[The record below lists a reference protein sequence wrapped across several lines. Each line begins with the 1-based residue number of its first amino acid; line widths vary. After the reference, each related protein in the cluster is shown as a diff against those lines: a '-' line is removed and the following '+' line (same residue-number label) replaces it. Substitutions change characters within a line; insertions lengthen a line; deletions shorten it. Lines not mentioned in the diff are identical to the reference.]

1 MRIAVRT
8 GKHRPLPHWNGGL
21 WRGALLAALGALC
34 LAQNP
39 PALPRTLATFKMAE
53 LFGVSWPEQ
62 PIEFRYDGDRPPT
75 ESTRMMGPDG
85 REIPWQWVSSCAD
98 STAVKG
104 CILVRGDLAANAASA
119 WTLQT
124 GVAPQS
130 AVANAVRISE
140 SGGNYEITNG
150 LTGIRIVTGAS
161 NPAPWNRAPIQGILV
176 PGGIWTGAG
185 PAPNLLY
192 SESQGY
198 SGNLGSP
205 MRTPMYTVTGYSVGV
220 VDSGPLKVVLKASY
234 TFRRP
239 QYSYGTTVVN
249 PSGPGHYTLTVTI
262 YAGTR
267 SVLVDEDSDM
277 QFSYYLPLYAQLQPD
292 QARFR
297 SHDSTAADG
306 LPNPVCGYETPGAVR
321 DASASSPIV
330 IAAAV
335 QDGLSNGQRV
345 LVAGVQG
352 NQAANGLWFAKTT
365 GLPKGDFALYYD
377 REMTKPST
385 GSGIYTSNGIVK
397 PSYRGVVGGRRPDAY
412 LDLTFSSDRPASNSC
427 GPRGYRKLL
436 SHYAPAAPSAP
447 YYLMLYRSTASTSG
461 PVVGIYTGRPSQ
473 LLYSAIGPSMPG
485 LYTSDKH
492 WISGTQDAGI
502 QVDTLLRAADATT
515 TRIVHRNWAIWTST
529 QAEIL
534 RPGAHQP
541 ISAEQSALANINLSH
556 LYTYQL
562 VYPDPP
568 GGWKWMYLTPHGAAE
583 LVAAVRNGTAVCGSA
598 DCYSNVLHNS
608 EGSQY
613 GTTLLGMWK
622 AGNAGAVQ
630 KALDTATGLARFLC
644 NTLANGDNRFSTFI
658 GYYELGLRSSPE
670 TAVLNAILMDRNTT
684 PEQSKLAK
692 AELALFGSVFWD
704 NDWFPI
710 DNDTGEG
717 SGLTNQYQQY
727 LQYRA
732 QAVAAAPSHPY
743 LAAKVPLALTY
754 VTNDFRD
761 YFSPTGAAAASTH
774 YQSAFFEPLILNY
787 ESLAGQGSISMADP
801 KWAAYANWELSIQTP
816 PEPRFGNL
824 RKAYSNGDGNT
835 EGDVRTAMLA
845 TALYPVNPGLA
856 SNLMW
861 AWQQS
866 NTARQVT
873 SDSQFVTTIAAIDPT
888 VPAVPPH
895 LSSINIP
902 GYHSVERHNF
912 GTPFETVLWF
922 INGGFYSPG
931 GHRHS
936 DDGQVTIYAHSAPLS
951 IDWNANLY
959 YPATPGRYLHNSIVF
974 DDELKRPWSSDNP
987 VLDEPRGLLRNPAGT
1002 EFAAFGNSTT
1012 STAVFSAGDGTLWNR
1027 VVRLMDFNHSY
1038 PVIYV
1043 TDSFSGP
1050 GAEKGK
1056 TLTWNLMANGPVNTP
1071 AGSITPV
1078 NRFSKGCQ
1086 SPPGALPSNGV
1097 LNHLATGLNRFTFTG
1112 AVWPRHATQGIDWD
1126 LYTFSDVSTQQ
1137 FLIGN
1142 WGHGCQST
1150 REGGEYQNAN
1160 GSPFAEIQDIL
1171 RVHDTGAF
1179 TTLILPYRKTE
1190 TPTRAVTREMCG
1202 IQIVQGGETSC
1213 FNDSAST
1220 WTNGTINILT
1230 AWDDSPRS
1238 AFGITASGGPQEI
1251 VAGPDRIVWTLG
1263 GFRSGA
1269 RVLTLPQGW
1278 TPDRAVTRNGSA
1290 WSQVY
1295 SGGAQAAPLTI
1306 VFKPEP
1312 AR

>member
-1 MRIAVRT
+1 MRLAPRGEIY
-8 GKHRPLPHWNGGL
+8 RPPWNRRL
-21 WRGALLAALGALC
+21 WRGALLAALAVLC
-34 LAQNP
+34 LAQDP

-62 PIEFRYDGDRPPT
+62 PIEFRYDGGRPAA
-75 ESTRMMGPDG
+75 ESTRMLGPDG
-85 REIPWQWVSSCAD
+85 RETSWQWVSSCAD
-98 STAVKG
+98 PTALKG
-104 CILVRGDLAANAASA
+104 CILVRGDLPAHAAST

-124 GVAPQS
+124 GIAPQPS
-130 AVANAVRISE
+130 IRTPVRISE
-140 SGGNYEITNG
+140 SGGIYEITNG
-150 LTGIRIVTGAS
+150 LTGIRIVTQAG
-161 NPAPWNRAPIQGILV
+161 NPAPWNRAPIQGILL
-176 PGGIWTGAG
+176 PGGIWTGVGAT
-185 PAPNLLY
+185 PNMLY
-192 SESQGY
+192 SESQDY
-198 SGNLGSP
+198 SGNLGVAL
-205 MRTPMYTVTGYSVGV
+205 RTPMYTATGYNVSV

-239 QYSYGTTVVN
+239 RYAYGTTVVN
-249 PSGPGHYTLTVTI
+249 SSGPGHYTLTVTI

-267 SVLVDEDSDM
+267 SALIDEDSDM

-292 QARFR
+292 QAQFR
-297 SHDSTAADG
+297 GHDSVAGDG
-306 LPNPVCGYETPGAVR
+306 LQNPACGYDPPGSVR
-321 DASASSPIV
+321 DASVSSPIV
-330 IAAAV
+330 IAAAIPA
-335 QDGLSNGQRV
+335 GLSNGQRV

-352 NQAANGLWFAKTT
+352 NSAANGLWFAKTS
-365 GLPKGDFALYYD
+365 GLPQGEFALYFD
-377 REMTKPST
+377 PEMTKPSAGSGKYT
-385 GSGIYTSNGIVK
+385 GSGIVK
-397 PSYRGVVGGRRPDAY
+397 PAFRGVINGHRNDAY
-412 LDLTFSSDRPASNSC
+412 LDLTFSSDRPASYRCSP
-427 GPRGYRKLL
+427 GSYRKLM
-436 SHYAPAAPSAP
+436 SHYAPAAQSAP
-447 YYLMLYRSTASTSG
+447 YYLMLYRSTAGKSG

-473 LLYSAIGPSMPG
+473 LLYSALGPSMPG

-502 QVDTLLRAADATT
+502 QVDTLLRAANASTS
-515 TRIVHRNWAIWTST
+515 RIVHRNWAIWTST
-529 QAEIL
+529 QADLL
-534 RPGAHQP
+534 RVDAHQP

-583 LVAAVRNGTAVCGSA
+583 LIAAVRNGTAVCGSV
-598 DCYSNVLHNS
+598 DCYASILYNS
-608 EGSQY
+608 EGSQW
-613 GTTLLGMWK
+613 GRTLLGMWK
-622 AGNAGAVQ
+622 AGNSSGVQ
-630 KALDTATGLARFLC
+630 TALDTATGLAKFLC
-644 NTLANGDNRFSTFI
+644 ETLANGDNRFSTFI

-692 AELALFGSVFWD
+692 AALALFGSVFWD

-743 LAAKVPLALTY
+743 LAAKLPMALDY
-754 VTNDFRD
+754 VTNDFRES
-761 YFSPTGAAAASTH
+761 FSPTGAAAASTH

-787 ESLAGQGSISMADP
+787 ESLGGRGSVSMADP

-824 RKAYSNGDGNT
+824 RKGYSNGDGNT
-835 EGDVRTAMLA
+835 EADVRTAMLA
-845 TALYPVNPGLA
+845 TALYPVNPALA

-866 NTARQVT
+866 NGARQVT
-873 SDSQFVTTIAAIDPT
+873 SDAQFVTTIATIDPT

-895 LSSINIP
+895 LSSTNIP
-902 GYHSVERHNF
+902 GYHSVERYNF

-922 INGGFYSPG
+922 INGGYYSLG
-931 GHRHS
+931 GHRHA
-936 DDGQVTIYAHSAPLS
+936 DDGQVTIYAHSAPLA

-959 YPATPGRYLHNSIVF
+959 SPGTPGRYMHDSVVF
-974 DDELKRPWSSDNP
+974 DDELQHPWSSDNP
-987 VLDEPRGLLRNPAGT
+987 GLDEARALLRNPTGT

-1012 STAVFSAGDGTLWNR
+1012 STAVFTAGDGTLWTR
-1027 VVRLMDFNHSY
+1027 VVRLMDFNRSY

-1043 TDSFSGP
+1043 ADSFSGP

-1056 TLTWNLMANGPVNTP
+1056 TLTWNLMANGPVDTP

-1078 NRFSKGCQ
+1078 PRFSKSCQ
-1086 SPPGALPSNGV
+1086 SPAGALPSNGA
-1097 LNHLATGLNRFTFTG
+1097 LNRLAAGLNRFNFTG
-1112 AVWPRHATQGIDWD
+1112 AAWPRHATRGIDWD
-1126 LYTFSDVSTQQ
+1126 LYTFSEASTQQ

-1142 WGHGCQST
+1142 WGHGCQSS
-1150 REGGEYQNAN
+1150 REAAEFQSSN

-1171 RVHDTGAF
+1171 RVHDTGPF

-1190 TPTRAVTREMCG
+1190 TPVRTVTRQACG

-1213 FNDSAST
+1213 FNDSGST
-1220 WTNGTINILT
+1220 WTNGSADILT
-1230 AWDDSPRS
+1230 AWDDSTRS

-1251 VAGPDRIVWTLG
+1251 VVKPDQIVWTLG
-1263 GFRSGA
+1263 GIRSGA

-1295 SGGAQAAPLTI
+1295 AGGAQATPLTI
-1306 VFKPEP
+1306 VFTPTAP
-1312 AR
+1312 R